1 MSDLLSEAEFKAP
14 EREYY
19 PETWYHYI
27 GGNVSKPGITADL
40 EAIAQA
46 GISGIQLFHGQFGGE
61 WPGVSPQIQSL
72 SEDWDEL
79 VKWTAEECQRLNLR
93 FTMQN
98 CPGWSYAGGPWIEP
112 ENSMRHLV
120 YSRTDL
126 TGDTTSAINLE
137 KPRSSD
143 VAWRDYR
150 DLFVIAFPMPEG
162 DTGERL
168 VPSGVTSNRSDLS
181 WDNWLVNRQTITL
194 PPSVD
199 EPTVLDFTFPEKTTL
214 RTVQFPPI
222 DSYAH
227 AWVYAPGVKVT
238 VYANLPGERR
248 QVVSLDMPAAN
259 WQDDQ
264 PISIACAE
272 VPSDSYRIEI
282 TNLHEM
288 ALRYIHFY
296 SAARQQNWESEA
308 AWTLRRIVR
317 EAHPQQDPR
326 TWIDPATLVDLTGKM
341 DTLGRLDWNVPE
353 GEWTVLRVGH
363 VNTGQKNGPAP
374 AEATGWESTKLHPD
388 GIRANFDGYIGR
400 LITGDGVLKD
410 GLLQGVLLDSWECKT
425 QTWTKDLDKLFEE
438 KWGYSLHSMFPALF
452 GYVVGNPEHTAL
464 FLRDWRVTLND
475 LLVENFFGEM
485 KRLAGEHGLTVSFE
499 TASGD
504 VFPGDILE
512 YYKHADIP
520 MCEFWQPRSDSF
532 VGSIEFKPVKPAVS
546 AARGYGKRRVAA
558 EALTSFELTWN
569 EHPRFLKDIADDHF
583 ARGVTHLV
591 FHTYTHN
598 PRTDFLPP
606 STSFGTAIGTPFLR
620 LQTWWKHMP
629 HFTDYLARCNYMLER
644 GRPVSDVLM
653 YLGDEQNHKPLQLLP
668 FPEGYSYDYCNPD
681 MLLNRLSVKDG
692 RLVTPEGIEYR
703 VLWLYD
709 CQRMLPET
717 LEKIASFVK
726 AGVVL
731 AGEAPKG
738 IATLS
743 GGEKANRAFGKA
755 VGKLWGDG
763 SREQLSLG
771 KGKVYNTA
779 DIAAVLMAENILPDI
794 VAQSPDLRWLHRQT
808 NGADIYF
815 LSMPPEKGYRGTVL
829 FREMGNVELWDPL
842 SGNIAAVSS
851 RVVGNHTE
859 VELDIPVSN
868 SCFVV
873 FKREGAGK
881 AIQSGEVVHSVKS
894 SQPGRVSQ
902 SGESLQSVEAS
913 QSAEVSQPG
922 ESLQSA
928 EASKPGKVSQQGGAS
943 QAVDAAQEAEETE
956 TGRVFMVCNQ
966 SEPTGRLDLS
976 DASWQ
981 LQFPGDWGVETSP
994 LQTQRLTAWKD
1005 LPLSDEGKSFSGT
1018 VTYETTFTLDQKSA
1032 SAAYRLN
1039 LGRVEVIAKVKVN
1052 GKEVG
1057 TCWTSPY
1064 VLDVTEYLQ
1073 EGENSL
1079 QVEVTSTW
1087 FNRLVYDAGLPEE
1100 NRKTWTI
1107 AGPAANDPLKEYGLL
1122 GPVTLESVDY

>member
-1 MSDLLSEAEFKAP
+1 MNTHFLRQTKRWVSLALLTLPFFLFSCSGSGEKEQWGTDSLSEALFKTP
-14 EREYY
+14 ERDYY
-19 PETWYHYI
+19 PETWFHYI

-46 GISGIQLFHGQFGGE
+46 GISGIQLFHGSGGE

-79 VKWTAEECQRLNLR
+79 VKWTAEECRRLNLR

-112 ENSMRHLV
+112 ENAMRHLV

-126 TGDTTSAINLE
+126 SGGTSTGINLAMPE
-137 KPRSSD
+137 NSD
-143 VAWRDYR
+143 EEWRDYR
-150 DLFVIAFPMPEG
+150 DLFVIAFPTPEG

-168 VPSGVTSNRSDLS
+168 IPSGVTSNRPDLP
-181 WDNWLVNRQTITL
+181 WHDWLVNRQTISL
-194 PPSVD
+194 SPSVD

-248 QVVSLDMPAAN
+248 QVASLDMPAAN
-259 WQDDQ
+259 WQDEE
-264 PISIACAE
+264 PITIACAE

-282 TNLHEM
+282 SNLHEM

-317 EAHPQQDPR
+317 EEYPQQDPR
-326 TWIDPATLVDLTGKM
+326 SWIDPATIVDLSANMNASGK
-341 DTLGRLDWNVPE
+341 LDWATPE
-353 GEWTVLRVGH
+353 GNWTVLRVGH
-363 VNTGQKNGPAP
+363 VNTGKKNGPAP

-388 GIRANFDGYIGR
+388 GVRANFDGYIGR
-400 LITGDGVLKD
+400 LIKGDGVLKD

-425 QTWTKDLDKLFEE
+425 QTWTTDLDKLFEE
-438 KWGYSLHSMFPALF
+438 KWDYSLQAMLPALF
-452 GYVVGNPEHTAL
+452 GYVVGNPENTAL

-485 KRLAGEHGLTVSFE
+485 KRLASENGLIVSFE

-504 VFPGDILE
+504 IFPGDILE

-532 VGSIEFKPVKPAVS
+532 VGSIEFKPVKPTVS
-546 AARGYGKRRVAA
+546 AARGYGKKRVAA
-558 EALTSFELTWN
+558 ESLTSFELTWD
-569 EHPRFLKDIADDHF
+569 EHPRFLKDVADDHL
-583 ARGVTHLV
+583 ARGVTHFV

-606 STSFGTAIGTPFLR
+606 GSSFGTTIGTPFLR
-620 LQTWWKHMP
+620 LQTWWEHMP
-629 HFTDYLARCNYMLER
+629 LFTDYLARCNYMLEA
-644 GRPVSDVLM
+644 GKPIVDVLM
-653 YLGDEQNHKPLQLLP
+653 YLGDEQNHKPPQLLP
-668 FPEGYSYDYCNPD
+668 FPEGYTYDYCNPD

-692 RLVTPEGIEYR
+692 RLVTPEGIEYS

-731 AGEAPKG
+731 AGEVPRG

-743 GGEKANRAFGKA
+743 GEEEASWAFARA
-755 VGKLWGDG
+755 VEKLWGDG
-763 SREQLSLG
+763 SKELLSLG
-771 KGKVYNTA
+771 KGRVYNTS
-779 DIAAVLMAENILPDI
+779 DIAAVITAENILPDI
-794 VAQSPDLRWLHRQT
+794 VAHSPDLRWLHRQT
-808 NGADIYF
+808 GESGIYF
-815 LSMPPEKGYRGTVL
+815 LSMPPEKGYRGAVR
-829 FREMGNVELWDPL
+829 FREKGNAELWDPL
-842 SGNIAAVSS
+842 TGNIAVVPS
-851 RVVGNHTE
+851 RAEGIHTE
-859 VELDIPVSN
+859 VKMDIPAGS

-873 FKREGAGK
+873 FRKEG
-881 AIQSGEVVHSVKS
+881 
-894 SQPGRVSQ
+894 PGQ
-902 SGESLQSVEAS
+902 ATPSGESLQ
-913 QSAEVSQPG
+913 
-922 ESLQSA
+922 
-928 EASKPGKVSQQGGAS
+928 
-943 QAVDAAQEAEETE
+943 AVDELK
-956 TGRVFMVCNQ
+956 TGRPFMACNQ
-966 SEPTGRLDLS
+966 PEPTGQLDLS
-976 DASWQ
+976 QASWQ
-981 LQFPGDWGVETSP
+981 LQFPGGWGVETSP
-994 LQTQRLTAWKD
+994 LHTQRLTAWKD
-1005 LPLSDEGKSFSGT
+1005 LPFSEEGKSFSGT
-1018 VTYETTFTLDQKSA
+1018 ATYETTFTLGHKSA
-1032 SAAYRLN
+1032 STAYRLN
-1039 LGRVEVIAKVKVN
+1039 LGRVEVIARVRVN
-1052 GKEVG
+1052 GKEAG

-1064 VLDVTEYLQ
+1064 VLDITEHLQ
-1073 EGENSL
+1073 EGENNL

-1100 NRKTWTI
+1100 SRKTWTI
-1107 AGPAANDPLKEYGLL
+1107 AGPAANAPLKEYGLL